1 MSEEKFP
8 LYRSGSRLM
17 EADSSTEF
25 LAENE
30 EFICV
35 DLFNPTEDDFT
46 DYKERLGL
54 HNLAIE
60 DAMSSSQLAK
70 LDLYDGQIFTI
81 LKTASLNGDCVE
93 YGEMSFFLSGKFI
106 IIVRHVELP
115 GYQAFRTRLGNIP
128 VSHRRGPD
136 FVLHSVADFI
146 VDSYLP
152 LMQMIEDSVLELE
165 EQMLES
171 FLDREQITRIF
182 RLRREVI
189 HFQRVLGKMSEV
201 MGKFVHLQ
209 IPCLSD
215 EVKPYFNDVLDHL
228 SRMDI
233 LVSSLIDVITSV
245 FEASSLLE
253 QQRQGVIT
261 RRLAAWAAILAIPT
275 AIAGIYGMNFKNM
288 PEVDSPYGY
297 FIVLLVMALL
307 SLYLYWRFKKS
318 GWL

>member
-1 MSEEKFP
+1 MSEERFP
-8 LYRSGSRLM
+8 LYKLGTKRSETDKDNESPI
-17 EADSSTEF
+17 EHDEF
-25 LAENE
+25 VC
-30 EFICV
+30 I
-35 DLFNPTEDDFT
+35 DLLNPTENDFE
-46 DYKERLGL
+46 DYKRQFGL

-60 DAMSSSQLAK
+60 DAMSSSQVPK
-70 LDLYDGQIFTI
+70 LDLYDGQVFTV
-81 LKTASLNGDCVE
+81 LKTATLNGDCVA
-93 YGEMSFFLSGKFI
+93 YGEMSFFFSRKFI
-106 IIVRHVELP
+106 IIVRSIELP
-115 GYQAFRTRLGNIP
+115 GYQAFRTRLENTP
-128 VSHRRGPD
+128 VSHLRGPD
-136 FVLHSVADFI
+136 FILHAVADFI

-165 EQMLES
+165 QKMLES

-189 HFQRVLGKMSEV
+189 HFQRVLGKMAEV
-201 MGKFVHLQ
+201 MGKFVHLE
-209 IPCLSD
+209 IPCLSK

-261 RRLAAWAAILAIPT
+261 RQLAAWAAILAIPT

-288 PEVDSPYGY
+288 PELNSPYGY
-297 FIVLLVMALL
+297 FIVLSIMALVCF
-307 SLYLYWRFKKS
+307 YLYQRFKKA